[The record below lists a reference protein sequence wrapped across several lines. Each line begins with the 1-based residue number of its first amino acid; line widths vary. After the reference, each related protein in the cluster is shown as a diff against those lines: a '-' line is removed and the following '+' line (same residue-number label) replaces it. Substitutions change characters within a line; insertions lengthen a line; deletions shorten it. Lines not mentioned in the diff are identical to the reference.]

1 MAKEIIKSVAEV
13 KKVKPIIAYFL
24 TEKNGG
30 YEVHEAYIEEDLV
43 LGTKRLGDA
52 DAWDQS
58 ILVLEAALSKQ
69 FQ

>member
-1 MAKEIIKSVAEV
+1 MAKETVKSIAEV
-13 KKVKPIIAYFL
+13 RKVKPIIAYFL
-24 TEKNGG
+24 LEKNGG

-43 LGTKRLGDA
+43 LGTKRLSDA

-69 FQ
+69 FA

>member
-1 MAKEIIKSVAEV
+1 MEILKSVSEV
-13 KKVKPIIAYFL
+13 KKVKPIIAYYL
-24 TEKNGG
+24 IEKNGG

-43 LGTKRLGDA
+43 LGTKRLGSA

-58 ILVLEAALSKQ
+58 ILTLESALSRQ